1 MRTRFF
7 KYLLV
12 AVMAALPLLAWPAGA
27 SAQSEVIPRP
37 FVGPLSHP
45 RYEDGGW
52 YTAME
57 FLYMKQRNLTKSQ
70 PLVFR
75 GFVDVDGSITG
86 VAGTFVGNNSVALDA
101 NQVAG
106 AQSWEPGFNLTL
118 GYRFENGLA
127 LQASWWHLAD
137 VRSSAAASIIAPNYQ
152 NGASLEN
159 TFLFSPVYNVPPQ
172 FAGNAYNVSAPN
184 ANAGATWGIWN
195 AASVSQISFVQRFD
209 MVDLLGRIPVMQ
221 TDNYRSYGV
230 FGPRGIVMWE
240 RFKWRTV
247 DVGLPT
253 ATIDANGN
261 ITLPAV
267 DSAGFA
273 VGNAGGNTIG
283 DYNNVVSNRLYGLVV
298 GCGNEFRLGDTPVGT
313 FSLFADL
320 NLGLYVDFVKG
331 RARYQLEDRS
341 ISYTYARNMFTLA
354 PGFDTRIGF
363 QWYIYE
369 AITIRLGYNY
379 IGLFNTV
386 ASPNPVDFNIG
397 SARPSYVK
405 SQFRSFEGLDFG
417 IGLVW

>member
-1 MRTRFF
+1 
-7 KYLLV
+7 V
-12 AVMAALPLLAWPAGA
+12 AIALALPLAAWPSPAL
-27 SAQSEVIPRP
+27 AQNEVIPRP

-45 RYEDGGW
+45 RYEDGGF
-52 YTAME
+52 YTAIE

-86 VAGTFVGNNSVALDA
+86 AAGTFVGDNSVALDA
-101 NQVAG
+101 QQVAG
-106 AQSWEPGFNLTL
+106 AQSWEPGFNLTV
-118 GYRFENGLA
+118 GYRFQDGLA
-127 LQASWWHLAD
+127 VQLSWWHLAD
-137 VRSSAAASIIAPNYQ
+137 VRSSAAASLIAPNYQ
-152 NGASLEN
+152 NGAQLEN
-159 TFLFSPVYNVPPQ
+159 TFLFSPVFNVPPQ
-172 FAGNAYNVSAPN
+172 FAGNAFNVSSAN
-184 ANAGATWGIWN
+184 GNAGATYGIWN
-195 AASVSQISFVQRFD
+195 AASISQISFIQRFE
-209 MVDLLGRIPVMQ
+209 MVDLLARIPVMQ

-247 DVGLPT
+247 DVGLPS

-261 ITLPAV
+261 ITIPAV
-267 DSAGFA
+267 DSTGFA

-283 DYNNVVSNRLYGLVV
+283 DYNNVVSNRLYGMVV

-313 FSLFADL
+313 FSVTADI
-320 NLGLYVDFVKG
+320 NGGLYADFVKG
-331 RARYQLEDRS
+331 RARYELEDRS
-341 ISYTYARNMFTLA
+341 IAYTYARNLFTLA
-354 PGFDTRIGF
+354 PGFDAHIGL

-369 AITIRLGYNY
+369 AITVRVGYNY

-397 SARPSYVK
+397 QARPTYSK

-417 IGLVW
+417 VGLVW